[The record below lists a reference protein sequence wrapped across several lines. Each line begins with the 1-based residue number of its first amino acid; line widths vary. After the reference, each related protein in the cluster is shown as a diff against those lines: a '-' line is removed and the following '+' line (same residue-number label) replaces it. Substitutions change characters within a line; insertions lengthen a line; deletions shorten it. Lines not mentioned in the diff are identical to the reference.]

1 MIVIIVYEIRDMGL
15 HIHWGIVDESE
26 ANEDSKWFQDV
37 VVVLFFYVT
46 GKHLRPCRD
55 GQLT

>member
-15 HIHWGIVDESE
+15 HIHWGIVSASE

-37 VVVLFFYVT
+37 VVLFVYVT
-46 GKHLRPCRD
+46 GKHLRSCRD

>member
-1 MIVIIVYEIRDMGL
+1 MIVITVYEIRDMGL
-15 HIHWGIVDESE
+15 HIHWGIVNEGE

-37 VVVLFFYVT
+37 VVLFVYVT
-46 GKHLRPCRD
+46 DKHLRSCRD

>member
-1 MIVIIVYEIRDMGL
+1 MITVYEIRDMGL
-15 HIHWGIVDESE
+15 HIHWGIVNESE

-37 VVVLFFYVT
+37 VVLFFYAT
-46 GKHLRPCRD
+46 GKHLRSCRE